1 MHDIDSVSIAEI
13 RELTGLKRREFC
25 DIFDLPY
32 RTLQSWELGDTK
44 CSPMI
49 KKLIYYYL
57 LNEGYI
63 REY

>member
-1 MHDIDSVSIAEI
+1 MRDTDSVTIAEI
-13 RELTGLKRREFC
+13 RAFTGLKRKDFC
-25 DIFDLPY
+25 DIFKLPY
-32 RTLQSWELGDTK
+32 RTLQSWELEDKK
-44 CSPMI
+44 CSPMV